1 MLVFLNVYPSTSQR
15 HRHPPHQQ
23 TNKGESYME
32 NKEKIKSNDGLLLKE
47 GEEIQPYESTYDK
60 QGKWK
65 SSKYRITFQDK
76 ENK

>member
-1 MLVFLNVYPSTSQR
+1 
-15 HRHPPHQQ
+15 
-23 TNKGESYME
+23 ME

-76 ENK
+76 DEERTDVN